1 MKIRILAI
9 AKKPQNWAAAAEA
22 DFFKRLQNF
31 AEIEIILLAPADEN
45 SLAEKA
51 KKVEADK
58 LLTKISPDDF
68 VLACDLGGRS
78 LSSEDFAVVLREAR
92 DTAKKVV
99 CVIGGSGGLDSK
111 VLARADLKISFSPMT
126 FPHELFRVILLE
138 QIYRAFMILSGKKY
152 HK

>member
-51 KKVEADK
+51 KKIEADK

-68 VLACDLGGRS
+68 VLACDPGGRS
-78 LSSEDFAVVLREAR
+78 LSSEDFAEIFREAR

-99 CVIGGSGGLDSK
+99 CVIGGSSGLDAK

-138 QIYRAFMILSGKKY
+138 QIYRAFTILAGKKY

>member
-1 MKIRILAI
+1 VKIRILAI

-51 KKVEADK
+51 KKIEAEK
-58 LLTKISPDDF
+58 LLAKISPDDF
-68 VLACDLGGRS
+68 VLACDPGGRS
-78 LSSEDFAVVLREAR
+78 LSSEDFAEIFRGAR

-99 CVIGGSGGLDSK
+99 CVIGGSSGLGVE

-138 QIYRAFMILSGKKY
+138 QIYRAFTILAGKKY